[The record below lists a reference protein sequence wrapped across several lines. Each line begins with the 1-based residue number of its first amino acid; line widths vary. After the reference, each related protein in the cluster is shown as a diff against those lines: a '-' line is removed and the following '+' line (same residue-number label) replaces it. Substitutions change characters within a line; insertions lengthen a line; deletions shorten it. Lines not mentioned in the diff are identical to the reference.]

1 MRTRTPRSNG
11 NDNDGAWQL
20 SGGELGWGCGVVS
33 SSGYPWI
40 STKTHSPNPNTP
52 PQTPP
57 ETTPQHP
64 HQTTP
69 ASPYAAR
76 SSRLKPTGRM
86 LQIGRWGNVLAV
98 RLPQALSELLHFQQG
113 DTLQL
118 QVLSNGALLLIPSR
132 RSSQIALAGH
142 LQRLQEQDRQVR
154 P

>member
-1 MRTRTPRSNG
+1 
-11 NDNDGAWQL
+11 
-20 SGGELGWGCGVVS
+20 
-33 SSGYPWI
+33 
-40 STKTHSPNPNTP
+40 
-52 PQTPP
+52 
-57 ETTPQHP
+57 
-64 HQTTP
+64 
-69 ASPYAAR
+69 
-76 SSRLKPTGRM
+76 M

-132 RSSQIALAGH
+132 RSCQIALAGH